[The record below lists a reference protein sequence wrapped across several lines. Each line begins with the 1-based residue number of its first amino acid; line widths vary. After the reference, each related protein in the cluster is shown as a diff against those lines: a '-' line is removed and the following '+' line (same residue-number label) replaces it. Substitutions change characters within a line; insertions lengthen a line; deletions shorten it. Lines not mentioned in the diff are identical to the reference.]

1 MEPLK
6 TKKESKA
13 FLVLNPKRKK
23 IYVNPTPWRYSNQ
36 SQQSKEFYFFDEEE
50 MTLNFHDNSI
60 L

>member
-1 MEPLK
+1 MMEPLK

-50 MTLNFHDNSI
+50 MTLN
-60 L
+60 